1 MALREI
7 VEEKADRDAYSSI
20 ELTGVNTSKLNPDV
34 VEAMQETV
42 WHIRQNTGAY
52 YVLCAHKLW
61 ELRNKCRGGATER
74 NPRFW
79 TEFKK
84 SGAVPFTPREIT
96 DLIAAW
102 ENWMSKTSLDPEHFN
117 LMGIRTLA
125 YVATRNEAQIKKIEA
140 LLLKGERLTEKAV
153 KQQFMTAAEKAAIEA
168 KKAAREAEA
177 AKAEADSK
185 DALASVLKLANKRRL
200 SSKPPSQVIEEM
212 LALKQQT
219 MALQKEN
226 EKLKAELAKV
236 KVPA

>member
-7 VEEKADRDAYSSI
+7 LEEEFEQDVVSSI
-20 ELTGVNTSKLNPDV
+20 ELTGVDTSKLNADL

-42 WHIRQNTGAY
+42 WYIRQNTGSY
-52 YVLCAHKLW
+52 YVLCAHNLW
-61 ELRNKCRGGATER
+61 ELRNKCRGNKKS

-84 SGAVPFTPREIT
+84 SGLLPFTPREIT

-102 ENWMSKTSLDPEHFN
+102 EGWLSKTNLNGEHFN

-125 YVATRNEAQIKKIEA
+125 YVASRNQAQIKKIEA

-168 KKAAREAEA
+168 KKAARAAEA

-200 SSKPPSQVIEEM
+200 SSKPPSQIIEEM
-212 LALKQQT
+212 MTLKAQ
-219 MALQKEN
+219 AIELQKEN